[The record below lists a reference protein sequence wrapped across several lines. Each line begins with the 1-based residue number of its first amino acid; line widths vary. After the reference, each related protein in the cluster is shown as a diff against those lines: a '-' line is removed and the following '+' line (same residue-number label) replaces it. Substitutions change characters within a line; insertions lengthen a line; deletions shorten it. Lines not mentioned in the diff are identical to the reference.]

1 MALTLPRGFDHF
13 CGAGRDRKGI
23 SRSGAGQGTCETFVS
38 AFSIT
43 SSSSS
48 WRNNCDQ
55 GKWYKGGHTNLGES
69 PYFIYLYHII
79 SDVSFI
85 SEKYILSMDFLLWML
100 YRFVMELSFPV
111 AVKIATNPPSPAGQ
125 GVHPHALSQSNK
137 YRLKSDKRG
146 FFRCHR

>member
-1 MALTLPRGFDHF
+1 MARAPTLPRDFDHF
-13 CGAGRDRKGI
+13 CEAGRDRMGI
-23 SRSGAGQGTCETFVS
+23 SWSGAGQGTCETFVS

-55 GKWYKGGHTNLGES
+55 GKWYKAGHTDLGVFYRES

-85 SEKYILSMDFLLWML
+85 SEKYILHIIHGFPSLDLL
-100 YRFVMELSFPV
+100 YRFVIELSFPV

-125 GVHPHALSQSNK
+125 GVHPWPTHC
-137 YRLKSDKRG
+137 LKAINTD
-146 FFRCHR
+146 